1 MLGILEADLARDFA
15 ERAGGDPVRGESAH
29 KAKPITQ
36 IDTLPMRTTDSDC
49 KSRRAGAAVRRF
61 PRTSGG
67 RACRRCVRRR
77 PGDGV
82 NPAVWTKSVNLG
94 SAATTTER

>member
-49 KSRRAGAAVRRF
+49 KSAAGRSCRTPICAHVRR
-61 PRTSGG
+61 PRLSSLCAPT
-67 RACRRCVRRR
+67 ARRR
-77 PGDGV
+77 GQPGCLDEVCQSGQR
-82 NPAVWTKSVNLG
+82 SHDH
-94 SAATTTER
+94 